1 MPEAAVIE
9 LIRSEPEL
17 ARLSSILK
25 GMGSVAI
32 AYSGGVDSAFLLK
45 VATAVLGEDA
55 HGVLAVSESL
65 DRNELEAARELAC
78 QQGFSLSV
86 IETHEYENPL
96 YRRNG
101 PDRCYHCKTELFN
114 EVRSFAA
121 REGIPWVLDGSHAGD
136 VGDYRPGMKARNE
149 QGVRSPLMEAGLV
162 KDDIRVLSRLL
173 GLPTWDKPA
182 APCLSSRIPYGAE
195 VTKEKLRQVEALEE
209 LLSALGFEIR
219 RVRHYGDVAK
229 IEVPLERV
237 EELREVSVFTKVESE
252 GGKLGF
258 RSVTVDPDGYRSG
271 NLNRALEKG
280 GTDVGFTEVVT
291 LEPSRRREGD
301 GAFS

>member
-114 EVRSFAA
+114 EVRRFASG
-121 REGIPWVLDGSHAGD
+121 EGIRWVLDGSHAGD
-136 VGDYRPGMKARNE
+136 VGDYRPGLKARDE
-149 QGVRSPLMEAGLV
+149 QGVRSPLMEAGLF
-162 KDDIRVLSRLL
+162 KDDIRKLSRLL

-195 VTKEKLRQVEALEE
+195 VTMEKLRQVEALEGT
-209 LLSALGFEIR
+209 LSSLGFEIR
-219 RVRHYGDVAK
+219 RVRHYGETAR
-229 IEVPLERV
+229 IAVPLDR
-237 EELREVSVFTKVESE
+237 
-252 GGKLGF
+252 
-258 RSVTVDPDGYRSG
+258 
-271 NLNRALEKG
+271 LE
-280 GTDVGFTEVVT
+280 
-291 LEPSRRREGD
+291 
-301 GAFS
+301 